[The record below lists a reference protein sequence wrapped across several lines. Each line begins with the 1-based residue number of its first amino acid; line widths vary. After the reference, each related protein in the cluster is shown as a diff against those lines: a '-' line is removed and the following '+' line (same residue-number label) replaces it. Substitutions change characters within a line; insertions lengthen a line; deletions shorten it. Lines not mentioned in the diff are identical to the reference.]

1 MREEFNFDA
10 ALAAL
15 QDGHGLTGKDGI
27 LTPLIQQL
35 TEAALQAEMAAHLQ
49 SSGPANRRNGSGRKT
64 IKSTT
69 GSFDLATPRDRF
81 GSFEPPLVKKHQTL
95 PLGRLLF
102 NCLPGS
108 A

>member
-1 MREEFNFDA
+1 MREEFDFEA

-15 QDGHGLTGKDGI
+15 QDGRGLTGKDGI
-27 LTPLIQQL
+27 LTPLIKQL

-49 SSGPANRRNGSGRKT
+49 DHVAANRRNGTGLKT

-69 GSFDLATPRDRF
+69 GCFELATPRDRA
-81 GSFEPPLVKKHQTL
+81 GSFEPQLVKKHQTL
-95 PLGRLLF
+95 PLSDAKHH
-102 NCLPGS
+102 LPGS